1 MQYWRKRAGPGAWI
15 VTAAVVFGVAVG
27 SASAKKPPKPPPD
40 DDGPAYTLIDLGTLG
55 GTYSK
60 AFAIN
65 EAGQVVGNSNTADG
79 ETYPF
84 LVTPEDTDGDGTPD
98 RWFRDDDADGV
109 NDLMISLGLL
119 GGGGS
124 FGFGGIALDINEH
137 GQVVGWS
144 TIDDPT
150 NNEMMHAFL
159 WAEEEMID
167 LGLFEVGKGSMV
179 AAINN
184 HGLIVGR
191 SASTSIDSGFLI
203 VPLDTSGD
211 GTPDLWVADE
221 NGDGVND
228 LMTTL
233 VTSQFEAKD
242 INDAGQVL
250 GNKGYPINRG
260 LLLTP
265 EDTDD
270 DGTPDLWWRDENGD
284 GLSDLFVELPPLEG
298 GNTTEAE
305 DLNASGQVAGTSAAK
320 DGKWTLWHAVVWDTS
335 LTPTDLGA
343 PGNKWTKSSGAA
355 INDQGDV
362 VGGGGGEAML
372 WIDGKMFALLDLLT
386 NPDGV
391 GTINKAH
398 DINNAGQIVGF
409 TTNGD
414 VIEAF
419 VAIPTGN

>member
-1 MQYWRKRAGPGAWI
+1 VLGVATTLL
-15 VTAAVVFGVAVG
+15 VTAGLVG
-27 SASAKKPPKPPPD
+27 AKGGKPPKPPPEPP
-40 DDGPAYTLIDLGTLG
+40 GPAYTLIDLGTLG
-55 GTYSK
+55 GTFSK
-60 AFAIN
+60 AHAIN
-65 EAGQVVGNSNTADG
+65 EAGQVVGNSNAADG
-79 ETYPF
+79 KTYPF
-84 LVTPEDTDGDGTPD
+84 LITPEDTDGDGKPD

-109 NDLMISLGLL
+109 NDLMIPLGLL
-119 GGGGS
+119 GGGS
-124 FGFGGIALDINEH
+124 FGFGGIALDINEQ

-144 TIDDPT
+144 TINDQT
-150 NNEMMHAFL
+150 NNEPMHACL
-159 WAEEEMID
+159 WAEEQMID
-167 LGLFEVGKGSMV
+167 LGVFEVGKGSMV
-179 AAINN
+179 AAINT

-191 SASTSIDSGFLI
+191 SASTGIDSGFLI
-203 VPLDTSGD
+203 VPQDTNGD
-211 GTPDLWVADE
+211 GAPDVWVADE

-250 GNKGYPINRG
+250 GSKGYPVNRG

-265 EDTDD
+265 EDTNG

-284 GLSDLFVELPPLEG
+284 GLSDLFVELPPLDG
-298 GNTTEAE
+298 GNTTVAE
-305 DLNASGQVAGTSAAK
+305 GLNASGQVAGTSAAK
-320 DGKWTLWHAVVWDTS
+320 AGKWTLWHAVRWSSDS
-335 LTPTDLGA
+335 EPLPTDLGA
-343 PGNKWTKSSGAA
+343 PGNKWGSSGGAA

-362 VGGGGGEAML
+362 VGDGEGEAML
-372 WIDGKMFALLDLLT
+372 WTDGKMYVLFDLLT

-391 GTINKAH
+391 GTIDKAH

-419 VAIPTGN
+419 IAVPADG